1 MKLERPRPAVVRV
14 TLSAWELAALIAA
27 ARWAVEDDRGE
38 VTPEAREQLAR
49 VLAGYERALESAAPW
64 PAGA

>member
-27 ARWAVEDDRGE
+27 ARWAVEDGQGE
-38 VTPEAREQLAR
+38 VTVAAREQLER
-49 VLAGYERALESAAPW
+49 VLANYDRAIEVRAR
-64 PAGA
+64 G